1 MHFLFSE
8 WHPVL
13 GRQPPNKL
21 DIAIT
26 SLRVCRKL
34 CGGRIEQTVYAL
46 QHDVINKL
54 FLLSSLRH
62 LPHTP
67 CKALIYVLLK

>member
-1 MHFLFSE
+1 V
-8 WHPVL
+8 P

-26 SLRVCRKL
+26 SLRVCWKL

-46 QHDVINKL
+46 QHDVVDKPS
-54 FLLSSLRH
+54 FLSSLDIFYTRRAKH
-62 LPHTP
+62 
-67 CKALIYVLLK
+67 

>member
-1 MHFLFSE
+1 MSS
-8 WHPVL
+8 
-13 GRQPPNKL
+13 RQAPNKL

-26 SLRVCRKL
+26 ALRVCRKL

-46 QHDVINKL
+46 QHDVVDKL
-54 FLLSSLRH
+54 SLPSSLGH
-62 LPHTP
+62 LLYTP